1 MEDRYL
7 TAAGLLLSAI
17 PAGLFAIKFR
27 SGGALHLIR
36 AIDLGQVRDPAALNE
51 VVGLLLMAL
60 AGLLVLA
67 AGAIAVL
74 PESVLPVVV
83 GLLVAGSIAFSVAL
97 AISLQRYV
105 RRCRDEREEG
115 VSAAHQRP
123 SARRRAAL
131 GR

>member
-36 AIDLGQVRDPAALNE
+36 GIDLGQVRDPAALNE

-105 RRCRDEREEG
+105 RR
-115 VSAAHQRP
+115 
-123 SARRRAAL
+123 
-131 GR
+131 

>member
-1 MEDRYL
+1 
-7 TAAGLLLSAI
+7 
-17 PAGLFAIKFR
+17 
-27 SGGALHLIR
+27 
-36 AIDLGQVRDPAALNE
+36 LNE
-51 VVGLLLMAL
+51 VVGLLFMAL

-105 RRCRDEREEG
+105 RR
-115 VSAAHQRP
+115 
-123 SARRRAAL
+123 
-131 GR
+131 